1 MERVQQAIRQ
11 TSSSNFVI
19 EGVDFPAVEVD
30 SLAEAVVAEV
40 AFPDLVVVA
49 VDSPALAAASLAGAA
64 AASLAGTV
72 KAVVVAVVVVMVIED
87 QGRIRT

>member
-1 MERVQQAIRQ
+1 VERVQQAIPQ

-30 SLAEAVVAEV
+30 FPAEAVVAEV

-64 AASLAGTV
+64 VGSLV
-72 KAVVVAVVVVMVIED
+72 VVVAIAVVMVIED